1 MKHIL
6 YFASV
11 VALAVVTSCGTKPGE
26 AQADGSSTVTPI
38 NVNGNG
44 NGLPQSTSPITTP
57 STTTTQPIT
66 APNLTTTTIPTATT
80 TTVQQ
85 QPATTTVSTAK
96 GMNPAHGQPGHNCD
110 IEVGAPLNSAP
121 SKNVAHTTPTVT
133 STPPVTTTQ
142 NQVVTSTTPTI
153 TSAPTKV
160 KTAPGMNPPHG
171 EPGHRCEIT
180 VGAPLNSK
188 PAATTTTTTTTSPTT
203 APTVNSNV
211 VPGSI
216 KPSIVSTTPAIT
228 TPPAT
233 TAVKTA
239 PGMNPAH
246 GQPGHRCEIAVGAPL
261 DSKAEPLKV
270 VAPEKKNK

>member
-57 STTTTQPIT
+57 SSITTQPIT
-66 APNLTTTTIPTATT
+66 APNLTTTPTATT

-85 QPATTTVSTAK
+85 QPTTTVSTAK

-121 SKNVAHTTPTVT
+121 SKNVAHTTPTLT
-133 STPPVTTTQ
+133 STPVTSTQ
-142 NQVVTSTTPTI
+142 NQVITSTTPTI
-153 TSAPTKV
+153 TSATTKV

-171 EPGHRCEIT
+171 EPGHRCDIT

-188 PAATTTTTTTTSPTT
+188 PAATTTTTTSPTIT
-203 APTVNSNV
+203 PTINSNV
-211 VPGSI
+211 IPGSI
-216 KPSIVSTTPAIT
+216 KPSIVNTTPAIT
-228 TPPAT
+228 TPTTT

-261 DSKAEPLKV
+261 DSKPEPLKV
-270 VAPEKKNK
+270 VTPEKKNK